1 MFLLCPPALLE
12 WSRFGT
18 CRRCCKIEWEA
29 FGSHYLN
36 FYRSCL
42 ESFCCTETEAGEG
55 VDCSKVAVLGSA
67 KRIPVAQQLHRLPF
81 AAGQV
86 ADVSAVRK
94 SYKAGN
100 RNGRI
105 KD

>member
-1 MFLLCPPALLE
+1 M
-12 WSRFGT
+12 
-18 CRRCCKIEWEA
+18 
-29 FGSHYLN
+29 
-36 FYRSCL
+36 
-42 ESFCCTETEAGEG
+42 
-55 VDCSKVAVLGSA
+55 DCSKVAVLGST

-86 ADVSAVRK
+86 ADLSAVRK